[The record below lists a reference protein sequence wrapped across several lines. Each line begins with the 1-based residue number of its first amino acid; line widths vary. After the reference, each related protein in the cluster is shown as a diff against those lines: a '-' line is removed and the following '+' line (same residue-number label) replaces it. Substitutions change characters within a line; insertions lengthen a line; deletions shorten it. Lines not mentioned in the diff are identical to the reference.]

1 MNTLVR
7 GVLRRATFCKAER
20 KELLLALFYQ
30 TNRAAATIS
39 MHFAG
44 GGGILSTPAAGNT
57 QPSDFS
63 SQSPSSKQIIF
74 HVTVTTFH

>member
-7 GVLRRATFCKAER
+7 GVLRRETFCKAER

-44 GGGILSTPAAGNT
+44 GGLSQQMILSTPAAGNT
-57 QPSDFS
+57 QPS
-63 SQSPSSKQIIF
+63 
-74 HVTVTTFH
+74 